1 MLKLQEVL
9 DFIQNSELAEFNK
22 IRFAVDRKRSELR
35 NDTKES
41 FRVGDI
47 VGIDHKK
54 INKNDQFKINKINGK
69 TITVEKINV
78 GNGRIG
84 AQMRVSP
91 SLLVKK

>member
-35 NDTKES
+35 NDAKES
-41 FRVGDI
+41 FRVGDV